1 MDEDQEKTLAKL
13 FAKQFIARPDL
24 RARQYPDGHYEPE
37 RPSVNRPNLVQ
48 QGFSM
53 SALLDHIR
61 GNASYGHYMIGPDD
75 TVKLFALDID
85 LEKTDDRD
93 PDRPLRLPTSQD
105 ESGVWGNFVQSNPRA
120 FWMTRQQG
128 PGRGMI
134 KTQLRML
141 AHQLARSIQDELQ
154 IPVAVTYSGS
164 KGVHVYG
171 FTGPITAALARQ
183 GALLA
188 LEATERWVLSRG
200 QNIYTYQPPKGTD
213 PDDPFE
219 TYEQYSLEVYP
230 KQDSVKDKDLGNL
243 MRLPCGTNL
252 KSPKDRSFF
261 LDLRARMSEFVP
273 RDPIEALTTSDP
285 WR

>member
-1 MDEDQEKTLAKL
+1 MDEVQDKTLAKL
-13 FAKQFIARPDL
+13 FAKMFIARPDL
-24 RARQYPDGHYEPE
+24 RAKQYPDGHYEPE
-37 RPSVNRPNLVQ
+37 RPSQNRPNLVQ
-48 QGFSM
+48 QGFDM
-53 SALLDHIR
+53 LALLEHIA
-61 GNASYGHYMIGPDD
+61 GKASYGHYMIGPDD

-85 LEKTDDRD
+85 LEKTDDRF
-93 PDRPLRLPTSQD
+93 PDKLLRLPTSQD
-105 ESGVWGNFVQSNPRA
+105 ESGVWGDFVQSNPRE

-128 PGRGMI
+128 PGRAMI

-141 AHQLARSIQDELQ
+141 SHQLARAIQDELQ
-154 IPVAVTYSGS
+154 IPVAVAYSGS

-171 FTGPITAALARQ
+171 FTGPIKAALARQ

-200 QNIYTYQPPKGTD
+200 QNIYTYKAPEGTD
-213 PDDPFE
+213 RNDPFE

-243 MRLPCGTNL
+243 MRLPCGVNL
-252 KSPKDRSFF
+252 KSPRDKSFF
-261 LDLRARMSEFVP
+261 LDLRAKMSEFAP